1 MAVSDKQLAANRRNA
16 KLSTGPKTKEGK
28 ERSSLNGFKHPNLG
42 LTALMVDEDR
52 LAQSEFVTEYLGDLN
67 PEGAVERQM
76 ARTLAIDNWRINRIK
91 AVEENIFAWGL
102 AVENVDCC
110 QSEILQVEN
119 ALTHAVSYIQYADQ
133 INKLSLYESRLSRII
148 ARNLDLFNKRQA
160 ERHNRAEQPE
170 AAPIAEPQTQTAAA
184 TAQQNQTLNQQNG
197 FDQRLSPQPEKQPA
211 IEVDAVPIA
220 A

>member
-1 MAVSDKQLAANRRNA
+1 MAISDKQLAANRRNA
-16 KLSTGPKTKEGK
+16 QLSTGPKTKEGK

-52 LAQSEFVTEYLGDLN
+52 LAQSEFITEYLGDLN

-119 ALTHAVSYIQYADQ
+119 ALTHAVSYIQYADR
-133 INKLSLYESRLSRII
+133 IDKLSLYESRLSRII
-148 ARNLDLFNKRQA
+148 ARNLDLYNKRQA
-160 ERHNRAEQPE
+160 ERRNRAKQPE
-170 AAPIAEPQTQTAAA
+170 AAPRTQAAA
-184 TAQQNQTLNQQNG
+184 QQSQQFSCENG
-197 FDQRLSPQPEKQPA
+197 FDRSDSPRPEKQPA
-211 IEVDAVPIA
+211 NEVETVPLA

>member
-1 MAVSDKQLAANRRNA
+1 
-16 KLSTGPKTKEGK
+16 
-28 ERSSLNGFKHPNLG
+28 
-42 LTALMVDEDR
+42 
-52 LAQSEFVTEYLGDLN
+52 
-67 PEGAVERQM
+67 M

-160 ERHNRAEQPE
+160 ERRNRAKQPK
-170 AAPIAEPQTQTAAA
+170 AALQTQAA
-184 TAQQNQTLNQQNG
+184 TQKAQHFTAENG
-197 FDQRLSPQPEKQPA
+197 FDQRDSPQPEKQPA
-211 IEVDAVPIA
+211 TEVDTLPIA